1 MLHLELLAQQQRQE
15 ELIKRA
21 QEDRLAQELLANERR
36 YIPSLAWVG
45 ERIIEIGQSLIALSG
60 RESERQSRN

>member
-1 MLHLELLAQQQRQE
+1 MLDLELITQQQRRQ

-21 QEDRLAQELLANERR
+21 QEDRMAQELLASERR

-45 ERIIEIGQSLIALSG
+45 KRMVEIGKSLIALSG
-60 RESERQSRN
+60 RETERHSRN